1 SSYAPPVRLRMSAD
15 ALLVVCVT
23 IWGLNFTV
31 IKYALGHGFNPLTF
45 ASMRFTIA
53 TGALAGVS
61 FARGRTARAR
71 VERRDL
77 LVMLAWSTAV
87 AVNQIGFAFSFH
99 LARASTVAL
108 LFGTLPIFAGI
119 YSQLARIDR
128 LTTRR
133 WLA

>member
-1 SSYAPPVRLRMSAD
+1 MSAD

-77 LVMLAWSTAV
+77 LVMLAWS
-87 AVNQIGFAFSFH
+87 
-99 LARASTVAL
+99 L
-108 LFGTLPIFAGI
+108 
-119 YSQLARIDR
+119 
-128 LTTRR
+128 
-133 WLA
+133 WLAWSLIAWLKWAFRTFTSGGAWRPVPRRPPTPPKSVPPIASGPPPIPPEAAAT